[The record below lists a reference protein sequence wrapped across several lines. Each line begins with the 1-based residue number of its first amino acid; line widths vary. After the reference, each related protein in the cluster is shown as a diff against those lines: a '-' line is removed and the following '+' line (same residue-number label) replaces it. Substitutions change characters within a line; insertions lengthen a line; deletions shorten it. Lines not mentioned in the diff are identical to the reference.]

1 MSTPPKGPGPSPC
14 SREGSP
20 SPSVGGDAYE
30 AGRGAHPAVDL
41 SRDRF
46 EAFVASRLDE
56 APSPEVAA
64 DLYLACACAH
74 GDPAALAA
82 FEAAFVVRVP
92 SFVAKIDTSP
102 AFIDEVKQQLR
113 ERLLVQKK
121 EQSPKIAEYRGRGRL
136 VSWLRVA
143 AIRTALNLK
152 TGKAKDRTED
162 EEAADALLVDDDP
175 ELEYLRAR
183 YRQQFHDAFV
193 GALASLEPRG
203 RTVLRMHLIDGLNID
218 GIGSVYG
225 VHRATIARWIASAR
239 DHLFETTR
247 DALHEELGLSAT
259 EFASLV
265 RLVRSQLDVSICRI
279 LREQENAG

>member
-1 MSTPPKGPGPSPC
+1 MSTPPKGP
-14 SREGSP
+14 
-20 SPSVGGDAYE
+20 A
-30 AGRGAHPAVDL
+30 
-41 SRDRF
+41 
-46 EAFVASRLDE
+46 ASLDE
-56 APSPEVAA
+56 AYAAGQRAYDGVVLSRAQFGDFAGSRRWEEVSLEIAA
-64 DLYLACACAH
+64 DLYLACGCAL
-74 GDPAALAA
+74 GDAAALDA
-82 FEAAFVVRVP
+82 FETAFVARVP

-102 AFIDEVKQQLR
+102 AFVDEVKQHLR
-113 ERLLVQKK
+113 ERLLVRHG
-121 EQSPKIAEYRGRGRL
+121 EQSPRISEYGGRGRL

-143 AIRTALNLK
+143 AIRIALNLK
-152 TGKAKDRTED
+152 TGKSTERTED
-162 EEAADALLVDDDP
+162 EAAADALLVDDDP

-225 VHRATIARWIASAR
+225 VHRATVARWIASAR

-247 DALHEELGLSAT
+247 DALHRELGLSAT